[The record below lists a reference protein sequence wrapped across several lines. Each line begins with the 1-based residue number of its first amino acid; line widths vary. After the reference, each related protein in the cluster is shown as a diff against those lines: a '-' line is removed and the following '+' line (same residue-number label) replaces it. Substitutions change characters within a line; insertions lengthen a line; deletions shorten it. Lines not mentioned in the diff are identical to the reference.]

1 MGKPEQRS
9 IQKVQPEM
17 DKQQLREQLEKLH
30 AELQDVESLND
41 KDRALLQD
49 LASDVRDVLNR
60 EVEHPEHYNSLGER
74 LKEAVAQIEASHP
87 RLTLLMRQVID
98 QLAFMGI

>member
-1 MGKPEQRS
+1 
-9 IQKVQPEM
+9 M

-60 EVEHPEHYNSLGER
+60 EVEH
-74 LKEAVAQIEASHP
+74 EASHP